1 MKKRITFT
9 LPAEAV
15 EGASEVILLG
25 DFNNWNPEVAP
36 RLKKQHDA
44 SFITVVELEIG
55 NTYNYRFMLN
65 DGRWVNDYNAQKYE
79 PAPGLHVDNC
89 VITVT
94 EDSTEAEGPAK
105 SAPKKEAASKQKVE
119 AKKVPTE
126 ASADPV
132 IAKDTKKVPGKVDT
146 SKSAKAKS
154 ASVKPATEK
163 PAKAAKKAA
172 PKAKK

>member
-1 MKKRITFT
+1 MKKRITFS

-15 EGASEVILLG
+15 EGTSEVILLG

-36 RLKKQHDA
+36 RLKKHEA

-55 NTYNYRFMLN
+55 NTYNYRFMSN
-65 DGRWVNDYNAQKYE
+65 DGRWINDYNAQRYE

-94 EDSTEAEGPAK
+94 EEVEQPKAPAK
-105 SAPKKEAASKQKVE
+105 SAPKKAVAAKPKTEEKAPVAASAEPVV
-119 AKKVPTE
+119 AKAAPKKAPVK
-126 ASADPV
+126 ADAP
-132 IAKDTKKVPGKVDT
+132 
-146 SKSAKAKS
+146 KSAKAKP
-154 ASVKPATEK
+154 AAAKPV
-163 PAKAAKKAA
+163 AKKAA

>member
-36 RLKKQHDA
+36 RLKKQDA
-44 SFITVVELEIG
+44 SFITIVELEVG
-55 NTYNYRFMLN
+55 NTYHYRFMSN
-65 DGRWVNDYNAQKYE
+65 DGRWINDYNAQRYE

-94 EDSTEAEGPAK
+94 EDIEEPEAPAK
-105 SAPKKEAASKQKVE
+105 SAAKKAASAKPKAE
-119 AKKVPTE
+119 AKTSVA
-126 ASADPV
+126 ASAEPAVAKPAAKKAPV
-132 IAKDTKKVPGKVDT
+132 KAEAP
-146 SKSAKAKS
+146 KSAKAKP
-154 ASVKPATEK
+154 AAAKPV
-163 PAKAAKKAA
+163 AKKAG